1 MKPEAVRSYGTRS
14 TVASGHFARS
24 VALVTLVWAVA
35 GVQPAA
41 AAETA
46 AVEQAKAAA
55 LGVMEAFM
63 QAFNARDEAAWADTL
78 QFPHVRMASGG
89 VVVYPDR
96 AAFLDAMDLTAFAEQ
111 TGWDYSTWDDLQI
124 IHASP
129 QKVHIAVRFT
139 RYDPTGS
146 ELASYESLYV
156 VERADGRWGVRA
168 RSSFAP

>member
-1 MKPEAVRSYGTRS
+1 MKPEALRRNGARRV
-14 TVASGHFARS
+14 VASGHVARS
-24 VALVTLVWAVA
+24 AVLLTVLWAVA
-35 GVQPAA
+35 GWQPAV

-46 AVEQAKAAA
+46 AVEQAKTAA
-55 LGVMEAFM
+55 LGVMEAFLL
-63 QAFNARDEAAWADTL
+63 AFNARDEAAWADTL

-111 TGWDYSTWDDLQI
+111 TGWDYSTWDDMQI

-129 QKVHIAVRFT
+129 DKVHIAVMFT
-139 RYDPTGS
+139 RYDPKGS

-156 VERADGRWGVRA
+156 VEQADGRWGVRA